1 MFGSG
6 ELGSEI
12 HTYVKGGSGHGN
24 SVQDFWWGELGSG
37 DLGSKELGSEDLGS
51 EEICQPRRHR
61 PFRILSRYK
70 EGGGGATPSAVSP
83 LIELELREKKSV

>member
-37 DLGSKELGSEDLGS
+37 DIGSKELGSEDLGS
-51 EEICQPRRHR
+51 EEICQPSPAQAISH
-61 PFRILSRYK
+61 PFTVQ
-70 EGGGGATPSAVSP
+70 GGGGVRPPVP
-83 LIELELREKKSV
+83 FRP